1 MNPEFRTEISVL
13 ALALSDVVH
22 LHSPAAAAAV
32 VVVVIFEL
40 FIYFPGETD
49 CVSLCE
55 VLQCSRYERSE
66 GTLRQSSVIGPVR
79 YSIRT
84 VTTNMYC
91 TLSCQVPL
99 KVQFSSRQIM

>member
-22 LHSPAAAAAV
+22 LHSPSAAAA

-66 GTLRQSSVIGPVR
+66 GTLRQSSVVGPVR

>member
-22 LHSPAAAAAV
+22 LHSPAAAAA

-79 YSIRT
+79 YSSRT

-91 TLSCQVPL
+91 TLACQVPL